1 MADAKSYLEA
11 QGLSDAMK
19 EAVKTIIVE
28 RPPDAIKRLG
38 ELMLAKADTAAIG
51 RPTIHIIWRVPAA
64 DEAIVDEYWKSHEA
78 WMQGSHTCG
87 TEGDDSTNPRLLKFY
102 IAKGKELNNP
112 MDPASG
118 ETGNLLYIMGESYV
132 AAEGIGSHMAKAGV
146 DWSGMADLGPKT
158 EKYGVFMEAGSC
170 TTFTLL
176 SDDVKSDVTAVGQPS
191 IHIVWRVPEADE
203 AEIDA
208 YWKSHETWMRGSHV
222 MSLEGDDADKPRL
235 TSFSINKG
243 KELNNPMDPSSG
255 FTGNVLYV
263 MSETYAAPS
272 GIASHMAKGGAEWS
286 GMADLGPKHEKYGVF
301 MEAGSCAVFTNLG
314 DKMK

>member
-38 ELMLAKADTAAIG
+38 ELMLAKADTTAIG

-87 TEGDDSTNPRLLKFY
+87 TEGDDATNPRLLKFY

-118 ETGNLLYIMGESYV
+118 ETGNILYVMAEVY
-132 AAEGIGSHMAKAGV
+132 AAPTGIGKHMEKGGAE
-146 DWSGMADLGPKT
+146 WSGMKDLGPWHA
-158 EKYGVFMEAGSC
+158 KYGVFMEAGSC
-170 TTFTLL
+170 SVFTTL
-176 SDDVKSDVTAVGQPS
+176 SDKVATNVTAVGQPS
-191 IHIVWRVPEADE
+191 IHIVWRVPPADE
-203 AEIDA
+203 AKIDA
-208 YWKSHETWMRGSHV
+208 YWKSHEAWMRKEHV
-222 MSLEGDDADKPRL
+222 MSLTGDDTKKPRL

-243 KELNNPMDPSSG
+243 KELNNPMDPGSG
-255 FTGNVLYV
+255 FTGNILYI
-263 MSETYAAPS
+263 MSETYVAPE
-272 GIASHMAKGGAEWS
+272 GIASHMAKGAAEWP
-286 GMADLGPKHEKYGVF
+286 GMKDLGPNCEKYGVF
-301 MEAGSCAVFTNLG
+301 IEAGSCSVFTNLG
-314 DKMK
+314 TKMK